1 MITENEYR
9 HENKFRTGCTV
20 PGRLLNRAGEPDKR
34 DAHFKS
40 LPMKQLYLLFLLHI
54 LPFVLI
60 GPFPSYAGQPA
71 IPEKADRI
79 PAIRAR
85 LDTLTVRDPAYLGEV
100 DLSVG
105 QAPLPELLRSVA
117 QAGGVNLSV
126 RDASSLTVSCNFS
139 RARIDELLLFLCE
152 QYGLD
157 IRVIGNIVSV
167 FPFQAPVAAPPT
179 PSVRYNRSD
188 STLSYDLIAVPL
200 REVARR
206 ITDSTG
212 VNLIV
217 PQALYDRPI
226 SGYIAAM
233 PFAEAL
239 GSLAEIN
246 KLEITPV
253 KGSGA
258 WMFAE
263 AVPMS
268 GGAQAPAPNYIRR
281 RQFAP
286 AQLAVDSTGRITAMI
301 DRGNVYD
308 IILDVCEQ
316 LKLDYFFITP
326 VNAQTSIYL
335 KNTEVKTLFD
345 LLLTGT
351 PYTYYEEGGVYMF
364 GEAKSEGLFST
375 RIVPMR
381 YRTVDKLPDVIPENL
396 KKGVQIAAFGDL
408 NSVIASGDQRQVAR
422 VEQFLH
428 SIDKTVPLITIEV
441 MIVDASKDV
450 LLEAGLGLG
459 VGTKPTQTSGTLS
472 PGLDMTLGAGS
483 VNNLIGKINGWGLVQ
498 LGKVTPNFYAN
509 LKAMEQSGTIE
520 LRSTPKLSTLNGHE
534 AVLTSGQ
541 MQYYKETNNT
551 YMGTQNPVQSTS
563 YVWKSVE
570 ANMTLTITPY
580 VSEDGHITMTIDL
593 SQSEF
598 TERTEKEAPPG
609 TTTRSFK
616 SMVRVRNEE
625 MVLLGGIDRQS
636 HEKSSQG
643 LPFIAR
649 IPVLKW
655 IFGTHK
661 NNRQERRLNV
671 FIKPTVIE

>member
-1 MITENEYR
+1 
-9 HENKFRTGCTV
+9 
-20 PGRLLNRAGEPDKR
+20 
-34 DAHFKS
+34 
-40 LPMKQLYLLFLLHI
+40 MKKIYLLICVGLLCCICGDLHAQ
-54 LPFVLI
+54 
-60 GPFPSYAGQPA
+60 SS
-71 IPEKADRI
+71 ETERI
-79 PAIRAR
+79 AQVRAR
-85 LDTLTVRDPAYLGEV
+85 LDTLILRDTTYLSEM

-105 QAPLPELLRSVA
+105 QVSLSELLRSVA
-117 QAGGVNLSV
+117 QVGGVNLSV
-126 RDASSLTVSCNFS
+126 QDGANLLVSCNFS
-139 RARIDELLLFLCE
+139 RARIADLILFLCE

-157 IRVIGNIVSV
+157 IRVVGNIVSI
-167 FPFQAPVAAPPT
+167 FPYQAPIAPPPV
-179 PSVRYNRSD
+179 PSIVYNRAD

-206 ITDSTG
+206 LTDSSG

-217 PQALYDRPI
+217 PQTLYDRPI
-226 SGYIAAM
+226 SGYVSSM
-233 PFAEAL
+233 PFSEAL
-239 GSLAEIN
+239 SVLAEIN
-246 KLEITPV
+246 KLEVAPV
-253 KGSGA
+253 KGNGA

-263 AVPMS
+263 PIPV
-268 GGAQAPAPNYIRR
+268 GGGQPSTVQNYVRR

-286 AQLAVDSTGRITAMI
+286 AQLAIDSMGRITAMI
-301 DRGNVYD
+301 DRGNIYD

-326 VNAQTSIYL
+326 VNAQTCIYL
-335 KNTEVKTLFD
+335 KNTDVKTLFD

-351 PYTYYEEGGVYMF
+351 AYTYYEEGGVYMF
-364 GEAKSEGLFST
+364 GEAKREGLFST
-375 RIVPMR
+375 RIIPMR
-381 YRTVDKLPDVIPENL
+381 YRTVDKLIDVIPENL

-408 NSVIASGDQRQVAR
+408 NSMIASGDQRHVAR

-428 SIDKTVPLITIEV
+428 EIDKTVPLITIEV

-450 LLEAGLGLG
+450 ILEAGLGLG
-459 VGTKPTQTSGTLS
+459 VGTSPTQTSGTLS
-472 PGLDMTLGAGS
+472 PGIDMTLGSGA
-483 VNNLIGKINGWGLVQ
+483 VNGLGIIR
-498 LGKVTPNFYAN
+498 LGKVTPNFYAS
-509 LKAMEQSGTIE
+509 LKAMEENGTIE

-534 AVLTSGQ
+534 AVLSSGE

-570 ANMTLTITPY
+570 ANMTLSITPY

-598 TERTEKEAPPG
+598 TDRTEKEAPPG
-609 TTTRSFK
+609 TTTRSFR

-655 IFGTHK
+655 IFGMHK
-661 NNRQERRLNV
+661 NNKQERRLNV

>member
-1 MITENEYR
+1 M
-9 HENKFRTGCTV
+9 
-20 PGRLLNRAGEPDKR
+20 LL
-34 DAHFKS
+34 
-40 LPMKQLYLLFLLHI
+40 MKKIYLLICVGLLCCICGDLHAQ
-54 LPFVLI
+54 
-60 GPFPSYAGQPA
+60 SS
-71 IPEKADRI
+71 ETERI
-79 PAIRAR
+79 AQVRAR
-85 LDTLTVRDPAYLGEV
+85 LDTLILRDTTYLSEV

-105 QAPLPELLRSVA
+105 QVSLSELLRSVA
-117 QAGGVNLSV
+117 QVGGVNLSV
-126 RDASSLTVSCNFS
+126 QDGANLLVSCNFS
-139 RARIDELLLFLCE
+139 RARIADLILFLCE

-157 IRVIGNIVSV
+157 IRVVGNIVSI
-167 FPFQAPVAAPPT
+167 FPYQAPIAPPPV
-179 PSVRYNRSD
+179 PSIVYNRAD

-206 ITDSTG
+206 LTDSSG

-217 PQALYDRPI
+217 PQTLYDRPI
-226 SGYIAAM
+226 SGYVSSM
-233 PFAEAL
+233 PFSE
-239 GSLAEIN
+239 LAEIN
-246 KLEITPV
+246 KLEVAPV
-253 KGSGA
+253 KGNGA

-263 AVPMS
+263 PIPV
-268 GGAQAPAPNYIRR
+268 GGGQPSTVQNYVRR

-286 AQLAVDSTGRITAMI
+286 AQLAIDSMGRITAMI
-301 DRGNVYD
+301 DRGNIYD

-326 VNAQTSIYL
+326 VNAQTCIYL
-335 KNTEVKTLFD
+335 KNTDVKTLFD

-351 PYTYYEEGGVYMF
+351 AYTYYEEGGVYMF
-364 GEAKSEGLFST
+364 GEAKREGLFST
-375 RIVPMR
+375 RIIPMR
-381 YRTVDKLPDVIPENL
+381 YRTVDKLIDVIPENL

-408 NSVIASGDQRQVAR
+408 NSMIASGDQRHVAR

-428 SIDKTVPLITIEV
+428 EIDKTVPLITIEV

-450 LLEAGLGLG
+450 ILEAGLGLG
-459 VGTKPTQTSGTLS
+459 VGTSPTQTSGTLS
-472 PGLDMTLGAGS
+472 PGIDMTLGSGA
-483 VNNLIGKINGWGLVQ
+483 VNNLVDKVNGLGIIR
-498 LGKVTPNFYAN
+498 LGKVTPNFYAS
-509 LKAMEQSGTIE
+509 LKAMEENGTIE

-534 AVLTSGQ
+534 AVLSSGE

-570 ANMTLTITPY
+570 ANMTLSITPY

-598 TERTEKEAPPG
+598 TDRTEKEAPPG
-609 TTTRSFK
+609 TTTRSFR

-655 IFGTHK
+655 IFGMHK
-661 NNRQERRLNV
+661 NNKQERRLNV

>member
-1 MITENEYR
+1 M
-9 HENKFRTGCTV
+9 
-20 PGRLLNRAGEPDKR
+20 LL
-34 DAHFKS
+34 
-40 LPMKQLYLLFLLHI
+40 MKKIYLLICVGLLCCICGDLHAQ
-54 LPFVLI
+54 
-60 GPFPSYAGQPA
+60 SS
-71 IPEKADRI
+71 ETERI
-79 PAIRAR
+79 TQVRAR
-85 LDTLTVRDPAYLGEV
+85 LDTLILRDTTYLSEV

-105 QAPLPELLRSVA
+105 QVSLAELLRSVA
-117 QAGGVNLSV
+117 QVGGVNLSV
-126 RDASSLTVSCNFS
+126 QDGANLLVSCNFS
-139 RARIDELLLFLCE
+139 RARIADLILFLCE

-157 IRVIGNIVSV
+157 IRVVGNIVSI
-167 FPFQAPVAAPPT
+167 FPYQAPIAPPPV
-179 PSVRYNRSD
+179 PSIVYNRAD

-200 REVARR
+200 RDVARR
-206 ITDSTG
+206 LTDSSG

-217 PQALYDRPI
+217 PQTLYDRPI
-226 SGYIAAM
+226 SGYVSSM
-233 PFAEAL
+233 PFSEAL
-239 GSLAEIN
+239 SVLAEIN
-246 KLEITPV
+246 KLEVAPV

-263 AVPMS
+263 PIPV
-268 GGAQAPAPNYIRR
+268 GGGQPSTVQNYVRR

-286 AQLAVDSTGRITAMI
+286 AQLAIDSMGRITAMI
-301 DRGNVYD
+301 DRGNIYD

-326 VNAQTSIYL
+326 VNAQTCIYL
-335 KNTEVKTLFD
+335 KNTDVKTLFD

-351 PYTYYEEGGVYMF
+351 AYTYYEEGGVYMF
-364 GEAKSEGLFST
+364 GEAKREGLFST
-375 RIVPMR
+375 RIIPMR
-381 YRTVDKLPDVIPENL
+381 YRTVDKLIDVIPENL

-408 NSVIASGDQRQVAR
+408 NSMIASGDQRHVAR

-428 SIDKTVPLITIEV
+428 EIDKTVPLITIEV

-450 LLEAGLGLG
+450 ILEAGLGLG
-459 VGTKPTQTSGTLS
+459 VGTSPTQTSGTLS
-472 PGLDMTLGAGS
+472 PGIDMTLGSGA
-483 VNNLIGKINGWGLVQ
+483 VNNLVDKVNGLGIIR
-498 LGKVTPNFYAN
+498 LGKVTPNFYAS
-509 LKAMEQSGTIE
+509 LKAMEENGTIE

-534 AVLTSGQ
+534 AVLSSGE

-570 ANMTLTITPY
+570 ANMTLSITPY

-598 TERTEKEAPPG
+598 TDRTEKEAPPG
-609 TTTRSFK
+609 TTTRSFR

-655 IFGTHK
+655 IFGMHK
-661 NNRQERRLNV
+661 NNKQERRLNV

>member
-1 MITENEYR
+1 
-9 HENKFRTGCTV
+9 
-20 PGRLLNRAGEPDKR
+20 
-34 DAHFKS
+34 
-40 LPMKQLYLLFLLHI
+40 MKKIYLLICVGLLCCICGDLHAQ
-54 LPFVLI
+54 
-60 GPFPSYAGQPA
+60 SS
-71 IPEKADRI
+71 ETERI
-79 PAIRAR
+79 AQVRAR
-85 LDTLTVRDPAYLGEV
+85 LDTLILRDTTYLSEV

-105 QAPLPELLRSVA
+105 QVSLSELLRSVA
-117 QAGGVNLSV
+117 QVGGVNLSV
-126 RDASSLTVSCNFS
+126 QDGANLLVSCNFS
-139 RARIDELLLFLCE
+139 RARIADLILFLCE

-157 IRVIGNIVSV
+157 IRVVGNIVSI
-167 FPFQAPVAAPPT
+167 FPYQAPIAPPPV
-179 PSVRYNRSD
+179 PSIVYNRAD

-206 ITDSTG
+206 LTDSSG

-217 PQALYDRPI
+217 PQTLYDRPI
-226 SGYIAAM
+226 SGYVSSM
-233 PFAEAL
+233 PFSEAL
-239 GSLAEIN
+239 SVLAEIN
-246 KLEITPV
+246 KLEVAPV

-263 AVPMS
+263 PIPV
-268 GGAQAPAPNYIRR
+268 GGGQPSTVQNYVRR

-286 AQLAVDSTGRITAMI
+286 AQLATDSMGRITAMI
-301 DRGNVYD
+301 DRGNIYD

-326 VNAQTSIYL
+326 VNAQTCIYL
-335 KNTEVKTLFD
+335 KNTDVKTLFD

-351 PYTYYEEGGVYMF
+351 AYTYYEEGGVYMF
-364 GEAKSEGLFST
+364 GEAKREGLFST
-375 RIVPMR
+375 RIIPMR
-381 YRTVDKLPDVIPENL
+381 YRTVDKLIDVIPENL

-408 NSVIASGDQRQVAR
+408 NSMIASGDQRHVAR

-428 SIDKTVPLITIEV
+428 EIDKTVPLITIEV

-450 LLEAGLGLG
+450 ILEAGLGLG
-459 VGTKPTQTSGTLS
+459 VGTSPTQTSGTLS
-472 PGLDMTLGAGS
+472 PGIDMTLGSGA
-483 VNNLIGKINGWGLVQ
+483 VNNLVDKVNGLGIIR
-498 LGKVTPNFYAN
+498 LGKVTPNFYAS
-509 LKAMEQSGTIE
+509 LKAMEENGTIE

-534 AVLTSGQ
+534 AVLSSGE

-570 ANMTLTITPY
+570 ANMTLSITPY

-598 TERTEKEAPPG
+598 TDRTEKEAPPG
-609 TTTRSFK
+609 TTTRSFR

-655 IFGTHK
+655 IFGMHK
-661 NNRQERRLNV
+661 NNKQERRLNV

>member
-1 MITENEYR
+1 M
-9 HENKFRTGCTV
+9 
-20 PGRLLNRAGEPDKR
+20 LL
-34 DAHFKS
+34 
-40 LPMKQLYLLFLLHI
+40 MKKIYLLICVGLLCCICGDLHAQ
-54 LPFVLI
+54 
-60 GPFPSYAGQPA
+60 SS
-71 IPEKADRI
+71 ETERI
-79 PAIRAR
+79 AQVRAR
-85 LDTLTVRDPAYLGEV
+85 LDTLILRDTTYLSEV

-105 QAPLPELLRSVA
+105 QVSLSELLRSVA
-117 QAGGVNLSV
+117 QVGGVNLSV
-126 RDASSLTVSCNFS
+126 QDSANLLVSCNFS
-139 RARIDELLLFLCE
+139 RARIADLILFLCE

-157 IRVIGNIVSV
+157 IRVVGNIVSI
-167 FPFQAPVAAPPT
+167 FPYQAPIAPPPV
-179 PSVRYNRSD
+179 PSIVYNRAD

-206 ITDSTG
+206 LTDSSG

-217 PQALYDRPI
+217 PQTLYDRPI
-226 SGYIAAM
+226 SGYVSSM
-233 PFAEAL
+233 PFSEAL
-239 GSLAEIN
+239 SVLAEIN
-246 KLEITPV
+246 KLEVAPV
-253 KGSGA
+253 KGNGA

-263 AVPMS
+263 PIPV
-268 GGAQAPAPNYIRR
+268 GGGQPSTVQNYVRR

-286 AQLAVDSTGRITAMI
+286 AQLAIDSMGRITAMI
-301 DRGNVYD
+301 DRGNIYD

-326 VNAQTSIYL
+326 VNAQTCIYL
-335 KNTEVKTLFD
+335 KNTDVKTLFD

-351 PYTYYEEGGVYMF
+351 AYTYYEEGGVYMF
-364 GEAKSEGLFST
+364 GEAKREGLFST
-375 RIVPMR
+375 RIIPMR
-381 YRTVDKLPDVIPENL
+381 YRTVDKLIDVIPENL

-408 NSVIASGDQRQVAR
+408 NSMIASGDQRHVAR

-428 SIDKTVPLITIEV
+428 EIDKTVPLITIEV

-450 LLEAGLGLG
+450 ILEAGLGLG
-459 VGTKPTQTSGTLS
+459 VGTSPTQTSGTLS
-472 PGLDMTLGAGS
+472 PGIDMTLGSGA
-483 VNNLIGKINGWGLVQ
+483 VNNLVDKVNGLGIIR
-498 LGKVTPNFYAN
+498 LGKVTPNFYAS
-509 LKAMEQSGTIE
+509 LKAMEENGTIE

-534 AVLTSGQ
+534 AVLSSGE

-570 ANMTLTITPY
+570 ANMTLSITPY

-598 TERTEKEAPPG
+598 TDRTEKEAPPG
-609 TTTRSFK
+609 TTTRSFR

-655 IFGTHK
+655 IFGMHK
-661 NNRQERRLNV
+661 NNKQERRLNV

>member
-1 MITENEYR
+1 M
-9 HENKFRTGCTV
+9 
-20 PGRLLNRAGEPDKR
+20 LL
-34 DAHFKS
+34 
-40 LPMKQLYLLFLLHI
+40 MKKIYLLICVGLLCCICGDLHAQ
-54 LPFVLI
+54 
-60 GPFPSYAGQPA
+60 SS
-71 IPEKADRI
+71 ETERI
-79 PAIRAR
+79 AQVRAR
-85 LDTLTVRDPAYLGEV
+85 LDTLILRDTTYLSEV

-105 QAPLPELLRSVA
+105 QVSLSELLRSVA
-117 QAGGVNLSV
+117 QVGGVNLSV
-126 RDASSLTVSCNFS
+126 QDGANLLVSCNFS
-139 RARIDELLLFLCE
+139 RARIADLILFLCE

-157 IRVIGNIVSV
+157 IRVVGNIVSI
-167 FPFQAPVAAPPT
+167 FPYQAPIAPPPV
-179 PSVRYNRSD
+179 PSIVYNRAD

-200 REVARR
+200 RDVARR
-206 ITDSTG
+206 LTDSSG

-217 PQALYDRPI
+217 PQTLYDRPI
-226 SGYIAAM
+226 SGYVSSM
-233 PFAEAL
+233 PFSEAL
-239 GSLAEIN
+239 SVLAEIN
-246 KLEITPV
+246 KLEVAPV
-253 KGSGA
+253 KGNGA

-263 AVPMS
+263 PIPV
-268 GGAQAPAPNYIRR
+268 GGGQPSTVQNYVRR

-286 AQLAVDSTGRITAMI
+286 AQLATDSMGRITAMI
-301 DRGNVYD
+301 DRGNIYD

-326 VNAQTSIYL
+326 VNAQTCIYL
-335 KNTEVKTLFD
+335 KNTDVKTLFD

-351 PYTYYEEGGVYMF
+351 AYTYYEEGGVYMF
-364 GEAKSEGLFST
+364 GEAKREGLFST
-375 RIVPMR
+375 RIIPMR
-381 YRTVDKLPDVIPENL
+381 YRTVDKLIDVIPENL

-408 NSVIASGDQRQVAR
+408 NSMIASGDQRHVAR

-428 SIDKTVPLITIEV
+428 EIDKTVPLITIEV

-450 LLEAGLGLG
+450 ILEAGLGLG
-459 VGTKPTQTSGTLS
+459 VGTSPTQTSGTLS
-472 PGLDMTLGAGS
+472 PGIDMTLGSGA
-483 VNNLIGKINGWGLVQ
+483 VNNLVDKVNGLGIIR
-498 LGKVTPNFYAN
+498 LGKVTPNFYAS
-509 LKAMEQSGTIE
+509 LKAMEENGTIE

-534 AVLTSGQ
+534 AVLSSGE

-570 ANMTLTITPY
+570 ANMTLSITPY

-598 TERTEKEAPPG
+598 TDRTEKEAPPG
-609 TTTRSFK
+609 TTTRSFR

-625 MVLLGGIDRQS
+625 MILLGGIDRQS

-655 IFGTHK
+655 IFGMHK
-661 NNRQERRLNV
+661 NNKQERRLNV

>member
-1 MITENEYR
+1 
-9 HENKFRTGCTV
+9 
-20 PGRLLNRAGEPDKR
+20 
-34 DAHFKS
+34 
-40 LPMKQLYLLFLLHI
+40 MKKIYLLICVGLLCCICGDLHAQ
-54 LPFVLI
+54 
-60 GPFPSYAGQPA
+60 SS
-71 IPEKADRI
+71 ETERI
-79 PAIRAR
+79 AQVRAR
-85 LDTLTVRDPAYLGEV
+85 LDTLILRDTTYLSEV

-105 QAPLPELLRSVA
+105 QVSLSELLRSVA
-117 QAGGVNLSV
+117 QVGGVNLSV
-126 RDASSLTVSCNFS
+126 QDGANLLVSCNFS
-139 RARIDELLLFLCE
+139 RARIADLILFLCE

-157 IRVIGNIVSV
+157 IRVVGNIVSI
-167 FPFQAPVAAPPT
+167 FPYQAPIAPP
-179 PSVRYNRSD
+179 PVPLIVYNRAD

-206 ITDSTG
+206 LTDSSG

-217 PQALYDRPI
+217 PQTLYDRPI
-226 SGYIAAM
+226 SGYVSSM
-233 PFAEAL
+233 PFSEAL
-239 GSLAEIN
+239 SVLAEIN
-246 KLEITPV
+246 KLEVAPV

-263 AVPMS
+263 PIPV
-268 GGAQAPAPNYIRR
+268 GGGQPSTVQNYVRR

-286 AQLAVDSTGRITAMI
+286 AQLAIDSVGRITAMI
-301 DRGNVYD
+301 DRGNIYD

-326 VNAQTSIYL
+326 VNAQTCIYL
-335 KNTEVKTLFD
+335 KNTDVKTLFD

-351 PYTYYEEGGVYMF
+351 AYTYYEEGGVYMF
-364 GEAKSEGLFST
+364 GEAKREGLFST
-375 RIVPMR
+375 RIIPMR
-381 YRTVDKLPDVIPENL
+381 YRTVDKLIDVIPENL

-408 NSVIASGDQRQVAR
+408 NSMIASGDQRHVAR

-428 SIDKTVPLITIEV
+428 EIDKTVPLITIEV

-450 LLEAGLGLG
+450 ILEAGLGLG
-459 VGTKPTQTSGTLS
+459 VGTSPTQTSGTLS
-472 PGLDMTLGAGS
+472 PGIDMTLGSGA
-483 VNNLIGKINGWGLVQ
+483 VNNLVDKVNGLGIIR
-498 LGKVTPNFYAN
+498 LGKVTPNFYAS
-509 LKAMEQSGTIE
+509 LKAMEENGTIE

-534 AVLTSGQ
+534 AVLSSGE

-570 ANMTLTITPY
+570 ANMTLSITPY

-598 TERTEKEAPPG
+598 TDRTEKEAPPG
-609 TTTRSFK
+609 TTTRSFR

-655 IFGTHK
+655 IFGMHK
-661 NNRQERRLNV
+661 NNKQERRLNV

>member
-1 MITENEYR
+1 
-9 HENKFRTGCTV
+9 
-20 PGRLLNRAGEPDKR
+20 
-34 DAHFKS
+34 
-40 LPMKQLYLLFLLHI
+40 MKKIYLLICVGLLCCICGDLHAQ
-54 LPFVLI
+54 
-60 GPFPSYAGQPA
+60 SS
-71 IPEKADRI
+71 ETERI
-79 PAIRAR
+79 AQVRAR
-85 LDTLTVRDPAYLGEV
+85 LDTLILRDTTYLSEV

-105 QAPLPELLRSVA
+105 QVSLSELLRSVA
-117 QAGGVNLSV
+117 QVGGVNLSV
-126 RDASSLTVSCNFS
+126 QDGANLLVSCNFS
-139 RARIDELLLFLCE
+139 RARIADLILFLCE

-157 IRVIGNIVSV
+157 IRVVGNIVSI
-167 FPFQAPVAAPPT
+167 FPYQAPIAPPPV
-179 PSVRYNRSD
+179 PSIVYNRAD

-206 ITDSTG
+206 LTDSSG

-217 PQALYDRPI
+217 PQTLYDRPI
-226 SGYIAAM
+226 SGYVSSM
-233 PFAEAL
+233 PFSEAL
-239 GSLAEIN
+239 SVLAEIN
-246 KLEITPV
+246 KLEVAPV
-253 KGSGA
+253 KGNGA

-263 AVPMS
+263 PIPV
-268 GGAQAPAPNYIRR
+268 GGGQPSTVQNYVRR

-286 AQLAVDSTGRITAMI
+286 AQLATDSMGRITAMI
-301 DRGNVYD
+301 DRGNIYD

-326 VNAQTSIYL
+326 VNAQTCIYL
-335 KNTEVKTLFD
+335 KNTDVKTLFD

-351 PYTYYEEGGVYMF
+351 AYTYYEEGGVYMF
-364 GEAKSEGLFST
+364 GEAKREGLFST
-375 RIVPMR
+375 RIIPMR
-381 YRTVDKLPDVIPENL
+381 YRTVDKLIDVIPENL

-408 NSVIASGDQRQVAR
+408 NSMIASGDQRHVAR

-428 SIDKTVPLITIEV
+428 EIDKTVPLITIEV

-450 LLEAGLGLG
+450 ILEAGLGLG
-459 VGTKPTQTSGTLS
+459 VGTSPTQTSGTLS
-472 PGLDMTLGAGS
+472 PGIDMTLGSGA
-483 VNNLIGKINGWGLVQ
+483 VNNLVDKVNGLGIIR
-498 LGKVTPNFYAN
+498 LGKVTPNFYAS
-509 LKAMEQSGTIE
+509 LKAMEENGTIE

-534 AVLTSGQ
+534 AVLSSGE

-570 ANMTLTITPY
+570 ANMTLSITPY

-598 TERTEKEAPPG
+598 TDRTEKEAPPG
-609 TTTRSFK
+609 TTTRSFR

-655 IFGTHK
+655 IFGMHK
-661 NNRQERRLNV
+661 NNKQERRLNV

>member
-1 MITENEYR
+1 M
-9 HENKFRTGCTV
+9 
-20 PGRLLNRAGEPDKR
+20 LL
-34 DAHFKS
+34 
-40 LPMKQLYLLFLLHI
+40 MKKIYLLICVGLLCCICGDLHAQ
-54 LPFVLI
+54 
-60 GPFPSYAGQPA
+60 SS
-71 IPEKADRI
+71 ETERI
-79 PAIRAR
+79 TQVRAR
-85 LDTLTVRDPAYLGEV
+85 LDTLILRDTTYLSEV

-105 QAPLPELLRSVA
+105 QVSLSELLRSVA
-117 QAGGVNLSV
+117 QVGGVNLSV
-126 RDASSLTVSCNFS
+126 QDGANLLVSCNFS
-139 RARIDELLLFLCE
+139 RARIADLILFLCE

-157 IRVIGNIVSV
+157 IRVVGNIVSI
-167 FPFQAPVAAPPT
+167 FPYQAPIAPP
-179 PSVRYNRSD
+179 PVPLIVYNRAD

-206 ITDSTG
+206 LTDSSG

-217 PQALYDRPI
+217 PQTLYDRPI
-226 SGYIAAM
+226 SGYVSSM
-233 PFAEAL
+233 PFSEAL
-239 GSLAEIN
+239 SVLAEIN
-246 KLEITPV
+246 KLEVAPV

-263 AVPMS
+263 PIPV
-268 GGAQAPAPNYIRR
+268 GGGQPSTVQNYVRR

-286 AQLAVDSTGRITAMI
+286 AQLAIDSVGRITAMI
-301 DRGNVYD
+301 DRGNIYD

-326 VNAQTSIYL
+326 VNAQTCIYM
-335 KNTEVKTLFD
+335 KNTDVKTLFD

-351 PYTYYEEGGVYMF
+351 AYTYYEEGGVYMF
-364 GEAKSEGLFST
+364 GEAKREGLFST
-375 RIVPMR
+375 RIIPMR
-381 YRTVDKLPDVIPENL
+381 YRTVDKLIDVIPENL
-396 KKGVQIAAFGDL
+396 KKGIQIAAFGDL
-408 NSVIASGDQRQVAR
+408 NSMIASGDQRHVAR

-428 SIDKTVPLITIEV
+428 EIDKTVPLITIEV

-450 LLEAGLGLG
+450 ILEAGLGLG
-459 VGTKPTQTSGTLS
+459 VGTSPTQTSGTLS
-472 PGLDMTLGAGS
+472 PGIDMTLGSGA
-483 VNNLIGKINGWGLVQ
+483 VNNLVDKVNGLGIIR
-498 LGKVTPNFYAN
+498 LGKVTPNFYAS
-509 LKAMEQSGTIE
+509 LKAMEENGTIE

-534 AVLTSGQ
+534 AVLSSGE

-570 ANMTLTITPY
+570 ANMTLSITPY

-598 TERTEKEAPPG
+598 TDRTEKEAPPG
-609 TTTRSFK
+609 TTTRSFR

-655 IFGTHK
+655 IFGMHK
-661 NNRQERRLNV
+661 NNKQERRLNV

>member
-1 MITENEYR
+1 
-9 HENKFRTGCTV
+9 
-20 PGRLLNRAGEPDKR
+20 
-34 DAHFKS
+34 
-40 LPMKQLYLLFLLHI
+40 MKKIYLLICVGLLCCICGDLHAQ
-54 LPFVLI
+54 
-60 GPFPSYAGQPA
+60 SS
-71 IPEKADRI
+71 ETERI
-79 PAIRAR
+79 AQVRAR
-85 LDTLTVRDPAYLGEV
+85 LDTLILRDTTYLSEV

-105 QAPLPELLRSVA
+105 QVSLSELLRSVA
-117 QAGGVNLSV
+117 QVGGVNLSV
-126 RDASSLTVSCNFS
+126 QDGANLLVSCNFS
-139 RARIDELLLFLCE
+139 RARIADLILFLCE

-157 IRVIGNIVSV
+157 IRVVGNIVSI
-167 FPFQAPVAAPPT
+167 FPYQAPIAPPPV
-179 PSVRYNRSD
+179 PSIVYNRAD

-200 REVARR
+200 RDVARR
-206 ITDSTG
+206 LTDSSG

-217 PQALYDRPI
+217 PQTLYDRPI
-226 SGYIAAM
+226 SGYVSSM
-233 PFAEAL
+233 PFSEAL
-239 GSLAEIN
+239 SVLAEIN
-246 KLEITPV
+246 KLEVAPV

-263 AVPMS
+263 PIPV
-268 GGAQAPAPNYIRR
+268 GGGQPSTVQNYVRR

-286 AQLAVDSTGRITAMI
+286 AQLAIDSMGRITAMI
-301 DRGNVYD
+301 DRGNIYD

-326 VNAQTSIYL
+326 VNAQTCIYL
-335 KNTEVKTLFD
+335 KNTDVKTLFD

-351 PYTYYEEGGVYMF
+351 AYTYYEEGGVYMF
-364 GEAKSEGLFST
+364 GEAKREGIFST
-375 RIVPMR
+375 RIIPMR
-381 YRTVDKLPDVIPENL
+381 YRTVDKLIDVIPENL

-408 NSVIASGDQRQVAR
+408 NSMIASGDQRHVAR

-428 SIDKTVPLITIEV
+428 EIDKTVPLITIEV

-450 LLEAGLGLG
+450 ILEAGLGLG
-459 VGTKPTQTSGTLS
+459 VGTSSTQTSGTLS
-472 PGLDMTLGAGS
+472 PGIDMTLGSGA
-483 VNNLIGKINGWGLVQ
+483 VNNLVDKVNGLGIIR
-498 LGKVTPNFYAN
+498 LGKVTPNFYAS
-509 LKAMEQSGTIE
+509 LKAMEENGTIE

-534 AVLTSGQ
+534 AVLSSGE

-570 ANMTLTITPY
+570 ANITLSITPY

-598 TERTEKEAPPG
+598 TDRTEKEAPPG
-609 TTTRSFK
+609 TTTRSFR

-655 IFGTHK
+655 IFGMHK
-661 NNRQERRLNV
+661 NNKQERRLNV

>member
-1 MITENEYR
+1 M
-9 HENKFRTGCTV
+9 
-20 PGRLLNRAGEPDKR
+20 LL
-34 DAHFKS
+34 
-40 LPMKQLYLLFLLHI
+40 MKKIYLLICVGLLCCICGDLHAQ
-54 LPFVLI
+54 
-60 GPFPSYAGQPA
+60 SS
-71 IPEKADRI
+71 ETERI
-79 PAIRAR
+79 AQVRAR
-85 LDTLTVRDPAYLGEV
+85 LDTLILRDTTYLSEV

-105 QAPLPELLRSVA
+105 QVSLSELLRSVA
-117 QAGGVNLSV
+117 QVGGVNLSV
-126 RDASSLTVSCNFS
+126 QDGANLLVSCNFS
-139 RARIDELLLFLCE
+139 RARIADLILFLCE

-157 IRVIGNIVSV
+157 IRVVGNIVSI
-167 FPFQAPVAAPPT
+167 FPYQAPIAPPPV
-179 PSVRYNRSD
+179 PSIVYNRAD

-206 ITDSTG
+206 LTDSSG

-217 PQALYDRPI
+217 PQTLYDRPI
-226 SGYIAAM
+226 SGYVSSM
-233 PFAEAL
+233 PFSEAL
-239 GSLAEIN
+239 SVLAEIN
-246 KLEITPV
+246 KLEVAPV
-253 KGSGA
+253 KGNGA

-263 AVPMS
+263 PIPV
-268 GGAQAPAPNYIRR
+268 GGGQPSTVQNYVRR

-286 AQLAVDSTGRITAMI
+286 AQLAIDSMGRITAMI
-301 DRGNVYD
+301 DRGNIYD

-326 VNAQTSIYL
+326 VNAQTCIYL
-335 KNTEVKTLFD
+335 KNTDVKTLFD

-351 PYTYYEEGGVYMF
+351 AYTYYEEGGVYMF
-364 GEAKSEGLFST
+364 GEAKREGLFST
-375 RIVPMR
+375 RIIPMR
-381 YRTVDKLPDVIPENL
+381 YRTVDKLIDVIPENL

-408 NSVIASGDQRQVAR
+408 NSMIASGDQRHVAR

-428 SIDKTVPLITIEV
+428 EIDKTVPLITIEV

-450 LLEAGLGLG
+450 ILEAGLGLG
-459 VGTKPTQTSGTLS
+459 VGTSPTQTSGTLS
-472 PGLDMTLGAGS
+472 PGIDMTLGSGA
-483 VNNLIGKINGWGLVQ
+483 VNNLVDKVNGLGIIR
-498 LGKVTPNFYAN
+498 LGKVTPNFYAS
-509 LKAMEQSGTIE
+509 LKAMEENGTIE

-534 AVLTSGQ
+534 AVLSSGE

-570 ANMTLTITPY
+570 ANMTLSITPY
-580 VSEDGHITMTIDL
+580 VSEDGHITMAIDL

-598 TERTEKEAPPG
+598 TDRTEKEAPPG
-609 TTTRSFK
+609 TTTRSFR

-655 IFGTHK
+655 IFGMHK
-661 NNRQERRLNV
+661 NNKQERRLNV

>member
-1 MITENEYR
+1 
-9 HENKFRTGCTV
+9 
-20 PGRLLNRAGEPDKR
+20 
-34 DAHFKS
+34 
-40 LPMKQLYLLFLLHI
+40 MKKIYLLICVGLLCCICGDLHAQ
-54 LPFVLI
+54 
-60 GPFPSYAGQPA
+60 SS
-71 IPEKADRI
+71 ETERI
-79 PAIRAR
+79 TQVRAR
-85 LDTLTVRDPAYLGEV
+85 LDTLILRDTTYLSEV

-105 QAPLPELLRSVA
+105 QVSLSELLRSVA
-117 QAGGVNLSV
+117 QVGGVNLSV
-126 RDASSLTVSCNFS
+126 QDGANLLVSCNFS
-139 RARIDELLLFLCE
+139 RARIADLILFLCE

-157 IRVIGNIVSV
+157 IRVVGNIVSI
-167 FPFQAPVAAPPT
+167 FPYQAPIAPP
-179 PSVRYNRSD
+179 PVPLIVYNRAD

-206 ITDSTG
+206 LTDSSG

-217 PQALYDRPI
+217 PQTLYDRPI
-226 SGYIAAM
+226 SGYVSSM
-233 PFAEAL
+233 PFSEAL
-239 GSLAEIN
+239 SVLAEIN
-246 KLEITPV
+246 KLEVAPV

-263 AVPMS
+263 PIPV
-268 GGAQAPAPNYIRR
+268 GGGQPSTVQNYVRR

-286 AQLAVDSTGRITAMI
+286 AQLAIDSVGRITAMI
-301 DRGNVYD
+301 DRGNIYD

-326 VNAQTSIYL
+326 VNAQTCIYL
-335 KNTEVKTLFD
+335 KNTDVKTLFD

-351 PYTYYEEGGVYMF
+351 AHTYYEEGGVYMF
-364 GEAKSEGLFST
+364 GEAKREGLFST
-375 RIVPMR
+375 RIIPMR
-381 YRTVDKLPDVIPENL
+381 YRTVDKLIDVIPENL

-408 NSVIASGDQRQVAR
+408 NSMIASGDQRHVAR

-428 SIDKTVPLITIEV
+428 EIDKTVPLITIEV

-450 LLEAGLGLG
+450 ILEAGLGLG
-459 VGTKPTQTSGTLS
+459 VGTSPTQTSGTLS
-472 PGLDMTLGAGS
+472 PGIDMTLGSGA
-483 VNNLIGKINGWGLVQ
+483 VNNLVDKVNGLGIIR
-498 LGKVTPNFYAN
+498 LGKVTPNFYAS
-509 LKAMEQSGTIE
+509 LKAMEENGTIE

-534 AVLTSGQ
+534 AVLSSGE

-570 ANMTLTITPY
+570 ANMTLSITPY

-598 TERTEKEAPPG
+598 TDRTEKEAPPG
-609 TTTRSFK
+609 TTTRSFR

-655 IFGTHK
+655 IFGMHK
-661 NNRQERRLNV
+661 NNKQERRLNV

>member
-1 MITENEYR
+1 M
-9 HENKFRTGCTV
+9 
-20 PGRLLNRAGEPDKR
+20 LL
-34 DAHFKS
+34 
-40 LPMKQLYLLFLLHI
+40 MKKIYLLICVGLLCCICGDLHAQ
-54 LPFVLI
+54 
-60 GPFPSYAGQPA
+60 SS
-71 IPEKADRI
+71 ETERI
-79 PAIRAR
+79 TQVRAR
-85 LDTLTVRDPAYLGEV
+85 LDTLILRDTTYLSEV

-105 QAPLPELLRSVA
+105 QVSLSELLRSVA
-117 QAGGVNLSV
+117 QVGGVNLSV
-126 RDASSLTVSCNFS
+126 QDGANLLVSCNFS
-139 RARIDELLLFLCE
+139 RARIADLILFLCE

-157 IRVIGNIVSV
+157 IRVVGNIVSI
-167 FPFQAPVAAPPT
+167 FPYQAPIAPP
-179 PSVRYNRSD
+179 PVPLIVYNRAD

-206 ITDSTG
+206 LTDSSG

-217 PQALYDRPI
+217 PQTLYDRPI
-226 SGYIAAM
+226 SGYVSSM
-233 PFAEAL
+233 PFSEAL
-239 GSLAEIN
+239 SVLAEIN
-246 KLEITPV
+246 KLEVAPV

-263 AVPMS
+263 PIPV
-268 GGAQAPAPNYIRR
+268 GGGQPSTVQNYVRR

-286 AQLAVDSTGRITAMI
+286 AQLAIDSVGRITAMI
-301 DRGNVYD
+301 DRGNIYD

-326 VNAQTSIYL
+326 VNAQTCIYL
-335 KNTEVKTLFD
+335 KNTDVKTLFD

-351 PYTYYEEGGVYMF
+351 AYTYYEEGGVYMF
-364 GEAKSEGLFST
+364 GEAKREGLFST
-375 RIVPMR
+375 RIIPMR
-381 YRTVDKLPDVIPENL
+381 YRTVDKLIDVIPENL

-408 NSVIASGDQRQVAR
+408 NSMIASGDQRHVAR

-428 SIDKTVPLITIEV
+428 EIDKTVPLITIEV

-450 LLEAGLGLG
+450 ILEAGLGLG
-459 VGTKPTQTSGTLS
+459 VGTSPTQTSGTLS
-472 PGLDMTLGAGS
+472 PGIDMTLGSGA
-483 VNNLIGKINGWGLVQ
+483 VNNLVDKVNGLGIIR
-498 LGKVTPNFYAN
+498 LGKVTPNFYAS
-509 LKAMEQSGTIE
+509 LKAMEENGTIE

-534 AVLTSGQ
+534 AVLSSGE

-570 ANMTLTITPY
+570 ANMTLSITPY

-598 TERTEKEAPPG
+598 TDRTEKEAPPG
-609 TTTRSFK
+609 TTTRSFR

-655 IFGTHK
+655 IFGMHK
-661 NNRQERRLNV
+661 NNKQERRLNV

>member
-1 MITENEYR
+1 
-9 HENKFRTGCTV
+9 
-20 PGRLLNRAGEPDKR
+20 
-34 DAHFKS
+34 
-40 LPMKQLYLLFLLHI
+40 MKKIYLLICVGLLCCICGDLHAQ
-54 LPFVLI
+54 
-60 GPFPSYAGQPA
+60 SS
-71 IPEKADRI
+71 ETERI
-79 PAIRAR
+79 ALVRAR
-85 LDTLTVRDPAYLGEV
+85 LDTLILRDTTYLSEV

-105 QAPLPELLRSVA
+105 QVSLAELLRSVA
-117 QAGGVNLSV
+117 QVGGVNLSV
-126 RDASSLTVSCNFS
+126 QDGANLLVSCNFS
-139 RARIDELLLFLCE
+139 RARIADLILFLCE

-157 IRVIGNIVSV
+157 IRVVGNIVSI
-167 FPFQAPVAAPPT
+167 FPYQAPIAPPPV
-179 PSVRYNRSD
+179 PSIVYNRAD

-200 REVARR
+200 RDVARR
-206 ITDSTG
+206 LTDSSG

-217 PQALYDRPI
+217 PQTLYDRPI
-226 SGYIAAM
+226 SGYVSSM
-233 PFAEAL
+233 PFSEAL
-239 GSLAEIN
+239 RVLAEIN
-246 KLEITPV
+246 KLEVAPV

-263 AVPMS
+263 SIPV
-268 GGAQAPAPNYIRR
+268 GGGQTSTVQNYVRR

-286 AQLAVDSTGRITAMI
+286 AQLAIDSMGRITAMI
-301 DRGNVYD
+301 DRGNIYD

-326 VNAQTSIYL
+326 VNAQTCIYL
-335 KNTEVKTLFD
+335 KNTDVKTLID

-351 PYTYYEEGGVYMF
+351 AYTYYEEGGVYMF
-364 GEAKSEGLFST
+364 GEAKREGLFST
-375 RIVPMR
+375 RIIPMR
-381 YRTVDKLPDVIPENL
+381 YRTVDKLIDVIPENL

-408 NSVIASGDQRQVAR
+408 NSMIASGDQRHVAR

-428 SIDKTVPLITIEV
+428 EIDKTVPLITIEV

-450 LLEAGLGLG
+450 ILEAGLGLG
-459 VGTKPTQTSGTLS
+459 VGTSPTQTSGTLS
-472 PGLDMTLGAGS
+472 PGIDMTLGSGA
-483 VNNLIGKINGWGLVQ
+483 VNNLVDKVNGLGIIR
-498 LGKVTPNFYAN
+498 LGKVTPNFYAS
-509 LKAMEQSGTIE
+509 LKAMEENGTIE

-534 AVLTSGQ
+534 AVLSSGE

-570 ANMTLTITPY
+570 ANMTLSITPY

-598 TERTEKEAPPG
+598 TDRTEKEAPPG
-609 TTTRSFK
+609 TTTRSFR

-655 IFGTHK
+655 IFGMHK
-661 NNRQERRLNV
+661 NNKQERRLNV

>member
-1 MITENEYR
+1 M
-9 HENKFRTGCTV
+9 
-20 PGRLLNRAGEPDKR
+20 LL
-34 DAHFKS
+34 
-40 LPMKQLYLLFLLHI
+40 MKKIYLLICVGLLCCICGDLHAQ
-54 LPFVLI
+54 
-60 GPFPSYAGQPA
+60 SS
-71 IPEKADRI
+71 ETERI
-79 PAIRAR
+79 AQVRAR
-85 LDTLTVRDPAYLGEV
+85 LDTLILRDTTYLSEV

-105 QAPLPELLRSVA
+105 QVSLSELLRSVA
-117 QAGGVNLSV
+117 QVGGVNLSV
-126 RDASSLTVSCNFS
+126 QDGANLLVSCNFS
-139 RARIDELLLFLCE
+139 RARIADLILFLCE

-157 IRVIGNIVSV
+157 IRVVGNIVSI
-167 FPFQAPVAAPPT
+167 FPYQAPIAPPPV
-179 PSVRYNRSD
+179 PSIVYNRAD

-206 ITDSTG
+206 LTDSSG

-217 PQALYDRPI
+217 PQTLYDRPI
-226 SGYIAAM
+226 SGYVSSM
-233 PFAEAL
+233 PFSEAL
-239 GSLAEIN
+239 SVLAEIN
-246 KLEITPV
+246 KLEVAPV

-263 AVPMS
+263 PIPV
-268 GGAQAPAPNYIRR
+268 GGGQPSTVQNYVRR

-286 AQLAVDSTGRITAMI
+286 AQLATDSMGRITAMI
-301 DRGNVYD
+301 DRGNIYD

-326 VNAQTSIYL
+326 VNAQTCIYL
-335 KNTEVKTLFD
+335 KNTDVKTLFD

-351 PYTYYEEGGVYMF
+351 AYTYYEEGGVYMF
-364 GEAKSEGLFST
+364 GEAKREGLFST
-375 RIVPMR
+375 RIIPMR
-381 YRTVDKLPDVIPENL
+381 YRTVDKLIDVIPENL

-408 NSVIASGDQRQVAR
+408 NSMIASGDQRHVAR

-428 SIDKTVPLITIEV
+428 EIDKTVPLITIEV

-450 LLEAGLGLG
+450 ILEAGLGLG
-459 VGTKPTQTSGTLS
+459 VGTSPTQTSGTLS
-472 PGLDMTLGAGS
+472 PGIDMTLGSGA
-483 VNNLIGKINGWGLVQ
+483 VNNLVDKVNGLGIIR
-498 LGKVTPNFYAN
+498 LGKVTPNFYAS
-509 LKAMEQSGTIE
+509 LKAMEENGTIE

-534 AVLTSGQ
+534 AVLSSGE

-570 ANMTLTITPY
+570 ANMTLSITPY

-598 TERTEKEAPPG
+598 TDRTEKEAPPG
-609 TTTRSFK
+609 TTTRSFR

-655 IFGTHK
+655 IFGMHK
-661 NNRQERRLNV
+661 NNKQERRLNV

>member
-1 MITENEYR
+1 M
-9 HENKFRTGCTV
+9 
-20 PGRLLNRAGEPDKR
+20 LL
-34 DAHFKS
+34 
-40 LPMKQLYLLFLLHI
+40 MKKIYLLICVGLLCCICGDLHAQ
-54 LPFVLI
+54 
-60 GPFPSYAGQPA
+60 SS
-71 IPEKADRI
+71 ETERI
-79 PAIRAR
+79 AQVRAR
-85 LDTLTVRDPAYLGEV
+85 LDTLILRDTTYLSEV

-105 QAPLPELLRSVA
+105 QVSLSELLRSVA
-117 QAGGVNLSV
+117 QVGGVNLSV
-126 RDASSLTVSCNFS
+126 QDGANLLVSCNFS
-139 RARIDELLLFLCE
+139 RARIADLILFLCE

-157 IRVIGNIVSV
+157 IRVVGNIVSI
-167 FPFQAPVAAPPT
+167 FPYQAPIAPPPV
-179 PSVRYNRSD
+179 PSIVYNRAD

-200 REVARR
+200 RDVARR
-206 ITDSTG
+206 LTDSSG

-217 PQALYDRPI
+217 PQTLYDRPI
-226 SGYIAAM
+226 SGYVSSM
-233 PFAEAL
+233 PFSEAL
-239 GSLAEIN
+239 SVLAEIN
-246 KLEITPV
+246 KLEVAPV

-263 AVPMS
+263 PIPV
-268 GGAQAPAPNYIRR
+268 GGGQPSTVQNYVRR

-286 AQLAVDSTGRITAMI
+286 AQLAIDSMGRITAMI
-301 DRGNVYD
+301 DRGNIYD

-326 VNAQTSIYL
+326 VNAQTCIYL
-335 KNTEVKTLFD
+335 KNTDVKTLFD

-351 PYTYYEEGGVYMF
+351 AYTYYEEGGVYMF
-364 GEAKSEGLFST
+364 GEAKREGIFST
-375 RIVPMR
+375 RIIPMR
-381 YRTVDKLPDVIPENL
+381 YRTVDKLIDVIPENL

-408 NSVIASGDQRQVAR
+408 NSMIASGDQRHVAR

-428 SIDKTVPLITIEV
+428 EIDKTVPLITIEV

-450 LLEAGLGLG
+450 ILEAGLGLG
-459 VGTKPTQTSGTLS
+459 VGTSSTQTSGTLS
-472 PGLDMTLGAGS
+472 PGIDMTLGSGA
-483 VNNLIGKINGWGLVQ
+483 VNNLVDKVNGLGIIR
-498 LGKVTPNFYAN
+498 LGKVTPNFYAS
-509 LKAMEQSGTIE
+509 LKAMEENGTIE

-534 AVLTSGQ
+534 AVLSSGE

-570 ANMTLTITPY
+570 ANITLSITPY

-598 TERTEKEAPPG
+598 TDRTEKEAPPG
-609 TTTRSFK
+609 TTTRSFR

-655 IFGTHK
+655 IFGMHK
-661 NNRQERRLNV
+661 NNKQERRLNV

>member
-1 MITENEYR
+1 M
-9 HENKFRTGCTV
+9 
-20 PGRLLNRAGEPDKR
+20 LL
-34 DAHFKS
+34 
-40 LPMKQLYLLFLLHI
+40 MKKIYLLICVGLLCCICGDLHAQ
-54 LPFVLI
+54 
-60 GPFPSYAGQPA
+60 SS
-71 IPEKADRI
+71 ETERI
-79 PAIRAR
+79 AQVRAR
-85 LDTLTVRDPAYLGEV
+85 LDTLILRDTAYLSEV

-105 QAPLPELLRSVA
+105 QVSLSELLRSVA
-117 QAGGVNLSV
+117 QVGGVNLSV
-126 RDASSLTVSCNFS
+126 QDGANLLVSCNFS
-139 RARIDELLLFLCE
+139 RARIADLILFLCE

-157 IRVIGNIVSV
+157 IRVVGNIVSI
-167 FPFQAPVAAPPT
+167 FPYQAPIAPPPV
-179 PSVRYNRSD
+179 PSIVYNRAD

-206 ITDSTG
+206 LTDSSG

-217 PQALYDRPI
+217 PQTLYDRPI
-226 SGYIAAM
+226 SGYVSSM
-233 PFAEAL
+233 PFSEAL
-239 GSLAEIN
+239 SVLAEIN
-246 KLEITPV
+246 KLEVAPV
-253 KGSGA
+253 KGNGA

-263 AVPMS
+263 PIPV
-268 GGAQAPAPNYIRR
+268 GGGQPSTVQNYVRR

-286 AQLAVDSTGRITAMI
+286 AQLAIDSMGRITAMI
-301 DRGNVYD
+301 DRGNIYD

-326 VNAQTSIYL
+326 VNAQTCIYL
-335 KNTEVKTLFD
+335 KNTDVKTLFD

-351 PYTYYEEGGVYMF
+351 AYTYYEEGGVYMF
-364 GEAKSEGLFST
+364 GEAKREGIFST
-375 RIVPMR
+375 RIIPMR
-381 YRTVDKLPDVIPENL
+381 YRTVDKLIDVIPENL

-408 NSVIASGDQRQVAR
+408 NSMIASGDQRHVAR

-428 SIDKTVPLITIEV
+428 EIDKTVPLITIEV

-450 LLEAGLGLG
+450 ILEAGLGLG
-459 VGTKPTQTSGTLS
+459 VGTSPTQTSGTLS
-472 PGLDMTLGAGS
+472 PGIDMTLGSGA
-483 VNNLIGKINGWGLVQ
+483 VNNLVDKVNGLGIIR
-498 LGKVTPNFYAN
+498 LGKVTPNFYAS
-509 LKAMEQSGTIE
+509 LKAMEENGTIE

-534 AVLTSGQ
+534 AVLSSGE

-570 ANMTLTITPY
+570 ANMTLSITPY

-598 TERTEKEAPPG
+598 TDRTEKEAPPG
-609 TTTRSFK
+609 TTTRSFR

-655 IFGTHK
+655 IFGMHK
-661 NNRQERRLNV
+661 NNKQERRLNV

>member
-1 MITENEYR
+1 M
-9 HENKFRTGCTV
+9 
-20 PGRLLNRAGEPDKR
+20 LL
-34 DAHFKS
+34 
-40 LPMKQLYLLFLLHI
+40 MKKIYLLICVGLLCCICGDLHAQ
-54 LPFVLI
+54 
-60 GPFPSYAGQPA
+60 SS
-71 IPEKADRI
+71 ETERI
-79 PAIRAR
+79 AQVRAR
-85 LDTLTVRDPAYLGEV
+85 LDTLILRDTTYLSEV

-105 QAPLPELLRSVA
+105 QVSLSELLRSVA
-117 QAGGVNLSV
+117 QVGGVNLSV
-126 RDASSLTVSCNFS
+126 QDGANLLVSCNFS
-139 RARIDELLLFLCE
+139 RARIADLILFLCE

-157 IRVIGNIVSV
+157 IRVVGNIVSI
-167 FPFQAPVAAPPT
+167 FPYQAPIAPPPV
-179 PSVRYNRSD
+179 PSIVYNRAD

-200 REVARR
+200 RDVARR
-206 ITDSTG
+206 LTDSSG

-217 PQALYDRPI
+217 PQTLYDRPI
-226 SGYIAAM
+226 SGYVSSM
-233 PFAEAL
+233 PFSEAL
-239 GSLAEIN
+239 SVLAEIN
-246 KLEITPV
+246 KLEVAPV

-263 AVPMS
+263 PIPV
-268 GGAQAPAPNYIRR
+268 GGGQPSTVQNYVRR

-286 AQLAVDSTGRITAMI
+286 AQLAIDSMGRITAMI
-301 DRGNVYD
+301 DRGNIYD

-326 VNAQTSIYL
+326 VNAQTCIYL
-335 KNTEVKTLFD
+335 KNTDVKTLFD

-351 PYTYYEEGGVYMF
+351 AYTYYEEGGVYMF
-364 GEAKSEGLFST
+364 GEAKREGIFST
-375 RIVPMR
+375 RIIPMR
-381 YRTVDKLPDVIPENL
+381 YRTVDKLIDVIPENL

-408 NSVIASGDQRQVAR
+408 NSMIASGDQRHVAR

-428 SIDKTVPLITIEV
+428 EIDKTVPLITIEV

-450 LLEAGLGLG
+450 ILEAGLGLG
-459 VGTKPTQTSGTLS
+459 VGTSPTQTSGTLS
-472 PGLDMTLGAGS
+472 PGIDMTLGSGA
-483 VNNLIGKINGWGLVQ
+483 VNNLVDKVNGLGIIR
-498 LGKVTPNFYAN
+498 LGKVTPNFYAS
-509 LKAMEQSGTIE
+509 LKAMEENGTIE

-534 AVLTSGQ
+534 AVLSSGE

-570 ANMTLTITPY
+570 ANMTLSITPY

-598 TERTEKEAPPG
+598 TDRTEKEAPPG
-609 TTTRSFK
+609 TTTRSFR

-655 IFGTHK
+655 IFGMHK
-661 NNRQERRLNV
+661 NNKQERRLNV

>member
-1 MITENEYR
+1 M
-9 HENKFRTGCTV
+9 
-20 PGRLLNRAGEPDKR
+20 
-34 DAHFKS
+34 
-40 LPMKQLYLLFLLHI
+40 
-54 LPFVLI
+54 
-60 GPFPSYAGQPA
+60 
-71 IPEKADRI
+71 
-79 PAIRAR
+79 RAR
-85 LDTLTVRDPAYLGEV
+85 LDTLILRDTTYLSEV

-105 QAPLPELLRSVA
+105 QVSLSELLRSVA
-117 QAGGVNLSV
+117 QVGGVNLSV
-126 RDASSLTVSCNFS
+126 QDGANLLVSCNFS
-139 RARIDELLLFLCE
+139 RARIADLILFLCE

-157 IRVIGNIVSV
+157 IRVVGNIVSI
-167 FPFQAPVAAPPT
+167 FPYQAPIAPPPV
-179 PSVRYNRSD
+179 PSIVYNRAD

-200 REVARR
+200 RDVARR
-206 ITDSTG
+206 LTDSSG

-217 PQALYDRPI
+217 PQTLYDRPI
-226 SGYIAAM
+226 SGYVSSM
-233 PFAEAL
+233 PFSEAL
-239 GSLAEIN
+239 SVLAEIN
-246 KLEITPV
+246 KLEVAPV

-263 AVPMS
+263 PIPV
-268 GGAQAPAPNYIRR
+268 GGGQPSTVQNYVRR

-286 AQLAVDSTGRITAMI
+286 AQLAIDSMGRITAMI
-301 DRGNVYD
+301 DRGNIYD

-326 VNAQTSIYL
+326 VNAQTCIYL
-335 KNTEVKTLFD
+335 KNTDVKTLFD

-351 PYTYYEEGGVYMF
+351 AYTYYEEGGVYMF
-364 GEAKSEGLFST
+364 GEAKREGLFST
-375 RIVPMR
+375 RIIPMR
-381 YRTVDKLPDVIPENL
+381 YRTADKLIDVIPENL

-408 NSVIASGDQRQVAR
+408 NSMIASGDQRHVAR

-428 SIDKTVPLITIEV
+428 EIDKTVPLITIEV

-450 LLEAGLGLG
+450 ILEAGLGLG
-459 VGTKPTQTSGTLS
+459 VGTSPTQTSGTLS
-472 PGLDMTLGAGS
+472 PGIDMTLGSGA
-483 VNNLIGKINGWGLVQ
+483 VNNLVDKVNGLGIIR
-498 LGKVTPNFYAN
+498 LGKVTPNFYAS
-509 LKAMEQSGTIE
+509 LKAMEENGTIE

-534 AVLTSGQ
+534 AVLSSGE

-570 ANMTLTITPY
+570 ANMTLSITPY

-598 TERTEKEAPPG
+598 TDRTEKEAPPG
-609 TTTRSFK
+609 TTTRSFR

-655 IFGTHK
+655 IFGMHK
-661 NNRQERRLNV
+661 NNKQERRLNV

>member
-1 MITENEYR
+1 M
-9 HENKFRTGCTV
+9 
-20 PGRLLNRAGEPDKR
+20 LL
-34 DAHFKS
+34 
-40 LPMKQLYLLFLLHI
+40 MKKIYLLICVGLLCCICGDLHAQ
-54 LPFVLI
+54 
-60 GPFPSYAGQPA
+60 SS
-71 IPEKADRI
+71 ETERI
-79 PAIRAR
+79 AQVRAR
-85 LDTLTVRDPAYLGEV
+85 LDTLILRDTTYLSEV

-105 QAPLPELLRSVA
+105 QVSLSELLRSVA
-117 QAGGVNLSV
+117 QVGGVNLSV
-126 RDASSLTVSCNFS
+126 QDGANLLVSCNFS
-139 RARIDELLLFLCE
+139 RARIADLILFLCE

-157 IRVIGNIVSV
+157 IRVVGNIVSI
-167 FPFQAPVAAPPT
+167 FPYQAPIAPPPV
-179 PSVRYNRSD
+179 PSIVYNRAD

-200 REVARR
+200 QDVARR
-206 ITDSTG
+206 LTDSSG

-217 PQALYDRPI
+217 PQTLYDRPI
-226 SGYIAAM
+226 SGYVSSM
-233 PFAEAL
+233 PFSEAL
-239 GSLAEIN
+239 SVLAEIN
-246 KLEITPV
+246 KLEVAPV

-263 AVPMS
+263 PIPV
-268 GGAQAPAPNYIRR
+268 GGGQPSTVQNYVRR

-286 AQLAVDSTGRITAMI
+286 AQLAIDSMGRITAMI
-301 DRGNVYD
+301 DRGNIYD

-326 VNAQTSIYL
+326 VNAQTCIYL
-335 KNTEVKTLFD
+335 KNTDVKTLFD

-351 PYTYYEEGGVYMF
+351 AYTYYEEGGVYMF
-364 GEAKSEGLFST
+364 GEAKREGLFST
-375 RIVPMR
+375 RIIPMR
-381 YRTVDKLPDVIPENL
+381 YRTVDKLIDVIPENL

-408 NSVIASGDQRQVAR
+408 NSMIASGDQRHVAR

-428 SIDKTVPLITIEV
+428 EIDKTVPLITIEV

-450 LLEAGLGLG
+450 ILEAGLGLG
-459 VGTKPTQTSGTLS
+459 VGTSPTQTSGTLS
-472 PGLDMTLGAGS
+472 PGIDMTLGSGA
-483 VNNLIGKINGWGLVQ
+483 VNNLVDKVNGLGIIR
-498 LGKVTPNFYAN
+498 LGKVTPNFYAS
-509 LKAMEQSGTIE
+509 LKAMEENGTIE

-534 AVLTSGQ
+534 AVLSSGE

-570 ANMTLTITPY
+570 ANMTLSITPY

-598 TERTEKEAPPG
+598 TDRTEKEAPPG
-609 TTTRSFK
+609 TTTRSFR

-655 IFGTHK
+655 IFGMHK
-661 NNRQERRLNV
+661 NNKQERRLNV

>member
-1 MITENEYR
+1 M
-9 HENKFRTGCTV
+9 
-20 PGRLLNRAGEPDKR
+20 LL
-34 DAHFKS
+34 
-40 LPMKQLYLLFLLHI
+40 MKKIYLLICVGLLCCICGDLHAQ
-54 LPFVLI
+54 
-60 GPFPSYAGQPA
+60 SS
-71 IPEKADRI
+71 ETERI
-79 PAIRAR
+79 AQVRAR
-85 LDTLTVRDPAYLGEV
+85 LDTLILRDTTYLSEV

-105 QAPLPELLRSVA
+105 QVSLSELLRSVA
-117 QAGGVNLSV
+117 QVGGVNLSV
-126 RDASSLTVSCNFS
+126 QDGANLLVSCNFS
-139 RARIDELLLFLCE
+139 RARIADLILFLCE

-157 IRVIGNIVSV
+157 IRVVGNIVSI
-167 FPFQAPVAAPPT
+167 FPYQAPIAPP
-179 PSVRYNRSD
+179 PVPLIVYNRAD

-206 ITDSTG
+206 LTDSSG

-217 PQALYDRPI
+217 PQTLYDRPI
-226 SGYIAAM
+226 SGYVSSM
-233 PFAEAL
+233 PFSEAL
-239 GSLAEIN
+239 SVLAEIN
-246 KLEITPV
+246 KLEVAPV

-263 AVPMS
+263 PIPV
-268 GGAQAPAPNYIRR
+268 GGGQPSTVQNYVRR

-286 AQLAVDSTGRITAMI
+286 AQLAIDSVGRITAMI
-301 DRGNVYD
+301 DRGNIYD

-326 VNAQTSIYL
+326 VNAQTCIYL
-335 KNTEVKTLFD
+335 KNTDVKTLFD

-351 PYTYYEEGGVYMF
+351 AYTYYEEGGVYMF
-364 GEAKSEGLFST
+364 GEAKREGIFST
-375 RIVPMR
+375 RIIPMR
-381 YRTVDKLPDVIPENL
+381 YRTVDKLIDVIPENL

-408 NSVIASGDQRQVAR
+408 NSMIASGDQRHVAR

-428 SIDKTVPLITIEV
+428 EIDKTVPLITIEV

-450 LLEAGLGLG
+450 ILEAGLGLG
-459 VGTKPTQTSGTLS
+459 VGTSPTQTSGTLS
-472 PGLDMTLGAGS
+472 PGIDMTLGSGA
-483 VNNLIGKINGWGLVQ
+483 VNNLVDKVNGLGIIR
-498 LGKVTPNFYAN
+498 LGKVTPNFYAS
-509 LKAMEQSGTIE
+509 LKAMEENGTIE

-534 AVLTSGQ
+534 AVLSSGE

-570 ANMTLTITPY
+570 ANMTLSITPY

-598 TERTEKEAPPG
+598 TDRTEKEAPPG
-609 TTTRSFK
+609 TTTRSFR

-655 IFGTHK
+655 IFGMHK
-661 NNRQERRLNV
+661 NNKQERRLNV

>member
-1 MITENEYR
+1 M
-9 HENKFRTGCTV
+9 
-20 PGRLLNRAGEPDKR
+20 LL
-34 DAHFKS
+34 
-40 LPMKQLYLLFLLHI
+40 MKKIYLLICVGLLCCICGDLHAQ
-54 LPFVLI
+54 
-60 GPFPSYAGQPA
+60 SS
-71 IPEKADRI
+71 ETERI
-79 PAIRAR
+79 TQVRAR
-85 LDTLTVRDPAYLGEV
+85 LDTLILRDTTYLSEV

-105 QAPLPELLRSVA
+105 QVSLSELLRSVA
-117 QAGGVNLSV
+117 QVGGVNLSV
-126 RDASSLTVSCNFS
+126 QDGANLLVSCNFS
-139 RARIDELLLFLCE
+139 RARIADLILFLCE

-157 IRVIGNIVSV
+157 IRVVGNIVSI
-167 FPFQAPVAAPPT
+167 FPYQAPIAPP
-179 PSVRYNRSD
+179 PVPLIVYNRAD

-206 ITDSTG
+206 LTDSSG

-217 PQALYDRPI
+217 PQTLYDRPI
-226 SGYIAAM
+226 SGYVSSM
-233 PFAEAL
+233 PFSEAL
-239 GSLAEIN
+239 SVLAEIN
-246 KLEITPV
+246 KLEVAPV

-263 AVPMS
+263 PIPV
-268 GGAQAPAPNYIRR
+268 GGGQPSTVQNYVRR

-286 AQLAVDSTGRITAMI
+286 AQLAIDSMGRITAMI
-301 DRGNVYD
+301 DRGNIYD

-326 VNAQTSIYL
+326 VNAQTCIYL
-335 KNTEVKTLFD
+335 KNTDVKTLFD

-351 PYTYYEEGGVYMF
+351 AYTYYEEGGVYMF
-364 GEAKSEGLFST
+364 GEAKREGLFST
-375 RIVPMR
+375 RIIPMR
-381 YRTVDKLPDVIPENL
+381 YRTVDKLIDVIPENL

-408 NSVIASGDQRQVAR
+408 NSMIASGDQRHVAR

-428 SIDKTVPLITIEV
+428 EIDKTVPLITIEV

-450 LLEAGLGLG
+450 ILEAGLGLG
-459 VGTKPTQTSGTLS
+459 VGTSPTQTSGTLS
-472 PGLDMTLGAGS
+472 PGIDMTLGSGA
-483 VNNLIGKINGWGLVQ
+483 VNNLVDKVNGLGIIR
-498 LGKVTPNFYAN
+498 LGKVTPNFYAS
-509 LKAMEQSGTIE
+509 LKAMEENGTIE

-534 AVLTSGQ
+534 AVLSSGE

-570 ANMTLTITPY
+570 ANMTLSITPY

-598 TERTEKEAPPG
+598 TDRTEKEAPPG
-609 TTTRSFK
+609 TTTRSFR

-655 IFGTHK
+655 IFGMHK
-661 NNRQERRLNV
+661 NNKQERRLNV

>member
-1 MITENEYR
+1 
-9 HENKFRTGCTV
+9 
-20 PGRLLNRAGEPDKR
+20 
-34 DAHFKS
+34 
-40 LPMKQLYLLFLLHI
+40 MKKIYLLICVGLLCCICGDLHAQ
-54 LPFVLI
+54 
-60 GPFPSYAGQPA
+60 SS
-71 IPEKADRI
+71 ETERI
-79 PAIRAR
+79 AQVRAR
-85 LDTLTVRDPAYLGEV
+85 LDTLILRDTTYLSEV

-105 QAPLPELLRSVA
+105 QVSLSELLRSVA
-117 QAGGVNLSV
+117 QVGGVNLSV
-126 RDASSLTVSCNFS
+126 QDGANLLVSCNFS
-139 RARIDELLLFLCE
+139 RARIADLILFLCE

-157 IRVIGNIVSV
+157 IRVVGNIVSI
-167 FPFQAPVAAPPT
+167 FPYQAPIAPPPV
-179 PSVRYNRSD
+179 PSIVYNRAD

-200 REVARR
+200 RDVARR
-206 ITDSTG
+206 LTDSSG

-217 PQALYDRPI
+217 PQTLYDRPI
-226 SGYIAAM
+226 SGYVSSM
-233 PFAEAL
+233 PFSEAL
-239 GSLAEIN
+239 SVLAEIN
-246 KLEITPV
+246 KLEVAPV

-263 AVPMS
+263 PIPV
-268 GGAQAPAPNYIRR
+268 GGGQPSTVQNYVRR

-286 AQLAVDSTGRITAMI
+286 AQLAIDSMGRITAMI
-301 DRGNVYD
+301 DRGNIYD

-326 VNAQTSIYL
+326 VNAQTCIYL
-335 KNTEVKTLFD
+335 KNTDVKTLFD

-351 PYTYYEEGGVYMF
+351 AYTYYEEGGVYMF
-364 GEAKSEGLFST
+364 GEAKREGIFST
-375 RIVPMR
+375 RIIPMR
-381 YRTVDKLPDVIPENL
+381 YRTVDKLIDVIPENL

-408 NSVIASGDQRQVAR
+408 NSMIASGDQRHVAR

-428 SIDKTVPLITIEV
+428 EIDKTVPLITIEV

-450 LLEAGLGLG
+450 ILEAGLGLG
-459 VGTKPTQTSGTLS
+459 VGTSSTQTSGTLS
-472 PGLDMTLGAGS
+472 PGIDMTLGSGA
-483 VNNLIGKINGWGLVQ
+483 VNNLVDKVNGLGIIR
-498 LGKVTPNFYAN
+498 LGKVTPNFYAS
-509 LKAMEQSGTIE
+509 LKAMEENGTIE

-534 AVLTSGQ
+534 AVLSSGE

-570 ANMTLTITPY
+570 ANMTLSITPY

-598 TERTEKEAPPG
+598 TDRTEKEAPPG
-609 TTTRSFK
+609 TTTRSFR

-655 IFGTHK
+655 IFGMHK
-661 NNRQERRLNV
+661 NNKQERRLNV

>member
-1 MITENEYR
+1 M
-9 HENKFRTGCTV
+9 
-20 PGRLLNRAGEPDKR
+20 LL
-34 DAHFKS
+34 
-40 LPMKQLYLLFLLHI
+40 MKKIYLLICVGLLCCICGDLHAQ
-54 LPFVLI
+54 
-60 GPFPSYAGQPA
+60 SS
-71 IPEKADRI
+71 ETERI
-79 PAIRAR
+79 AQVRAR
-85 LDTLTVRDPAYLGEV
+85 LDTLILRDTTYLSEV

-105 QAPLPELLRSVA
+105 QVSLSELLRSVA
-117 QAGGVNLSV
+117 QVGGVNLSV
-126 RDASSLTVSCNFS
+126 QDGANLLVSCNFS
-139 RARIDELLLFLCE
+139 RARIADLILFLCE

-157 IRVIGNIVSV
+157 IRVVGNIVSI
-167 FPFQAPVAAPPT
+167 FPYQAPIAPPPV
-179 PSVRYNRSD
+179 PSIVYNRAD

-206 ITDSTG
+206 LTDSSG

-217 PQALYDRPI
+217 PQTLYDRPI
-226 SGYIAAM
+226 SGYVSSM
-233 PFAEAL
+233 PFSEAL
-239 GSLAEIN
+239 SVLAEIN
-246 KLEITPV
+246 KLEVAPV

-263 AVPMS
+263 PIPV
-268 GGAQAPAPNYIRR
+268 GGGQPSTVQNYVRR

-286 AQLAVDSTGRITAMI
+286 AQLAIDSMGRITAMI
-301 DRGNVYD
+301 DRGNIYD

-326 VNAQTSIYL
+326 VNAQTCIYL
-335 KNTEVKTLFD
+335 KNTDVKTLFD

-351 PYTYYEEGGVYMF
+351 AYTYYEEGGVYMF
-364 GEAKSEGLFST
+364 GEAKREGIFST
-375 RIVPMR
+375 RIIPMC
-381 YRTVDKLPDVIPENL
+381 YRTVDKLIDVIPENL

-408 NSVIASGDQRQVAR
+408 NSMIASGDQRHVAR

-428 SIDKTVPLITIEV
+428 EIDKTVPLITIEV

-450 LLEAGLGLG
+450 ILEAGLGLG
-459 VGTKPTQTSGTLS
+459 VGTSPTQTSGTLS
-472 PGLDMTLGAGS
+472 PGIDMTLGSGA
-483 VNNLIGKINGWGLVQ
+483 VNNLVDKVNGLGIIR
-498 LGKVTPNFYAN
+498 LGKVTPNFYAS
-509 LKAMEQSGTIE
+509 LKAMEENGTIE

-534 AVLTSGQ
+534 AVLSSGE

-570 ANMTLTITPY
+570 ANMTLSITPY

-598 TERTEKEAPPG
+598 TDRTEKEAPPG
-609 TTTRSFK
+609 TTTRSFR

-655 IFGTHK
+655 IFGMHK
-661 NNRQERRLNV
+661 NNKQERRLNV

>member
-1 MITENEYR
+1 
-9 HENKFRTGCTV
+9 
-20 PGRLLNRAGEPDKR
+20 
-34 DAHFKS
+34 
-40 LPMKQLYLLFLLHI
+40 MKKIYLLICVGLLCCICGDLHAQ
-54 LPFVLI
+54 
-60 GPFPSYAGQPA
+60 SS
-71 IPEKADRI
+71 ETERI
-79 PAIRAR
+79 AQVRAR
-85 LDTLTVRDPAYLGEV
+85 LDTLILRDTTYLSEV

-105 QAPLPELLRSVA
+105 QVSLSELLRSVA
-117 QAGGVNLSV
+117 QVGGVNLSV
-126 RDASSLTVSCNFS
+126 QDGANLLVSCNFS
-139 RARIDELLLFLCE
+139 RARIADLILFLCE

-157 IRVIGNIVSV
+157 IRVVGNIVSI
-167 FPFQAPVAAPPT
+167 FPYQAPIAPPPV
-179 PSVRYNRSD
+179 PSIVYNRAD

-200 REVARR
+200 RDVARR
-206 ITDSTG
+206 LTDSSG

-217 PQALYDRPI
+217 PQTLYDRPI
-226 SGYIAAM
+226 SGYVSSM
-233 PFAEAL
+233 PFSEAL
-239 GSLAEIN
+239 SVLAEIN
-246 KLEITPV
+246 KLEVAPV

-263 AVPMS
+263 PIPV
-268 GGAQAPAPNYIRR
+268 GGGQPSTVQNYVRR

-286 AQLAVDSTGRITAMI
+286 AQLAIDSMGRITAMI
-301 DRGNVYD
+301 DRGNIYD

-326 VNAQTSIYL
+326 VNAQTCIYM
-335 KNTEVKTLFD
+335 KNTDVKTLFD

-351 PYTYYEEGGVYMF
+351 AYTYYEEGGVYMF
-364 GEAKSEGLFST
+364 GEAKREGLFST
-375 RIVPMR
+375 RIIPMR
-381 YRTVDKLPDVIPENL
+381 YRTVDKLIDVIPENL

-408 NSVIASGDQRQVAR
+408 NSMIASGDQRHVAR

-428 SIDKTVPLITIEV
+428 EIDKTVPLITIEV

-450 LLEAGLGLG
+450 ILEAGLGLG
-459 VGTKPTQTSGTLS
+459 VGTSPTQTSGTLS
-472 PGLDMTLGAGS
+472 PGIDMTLGSGA
-483 VNNLIGKINGWGLVQ
+483 VNNLVDKVNGLGIIR
-498 LGKVTPNFYAN
+498 LGKVTPNFYAS
-509 LKAMEQSGTIE
+509 LKAMEENGTIE

-534 AVLTSGQ
+534 AVLSSGE

-570 ANMTLTITPY
+570 ANMTLSITPY

-598 TERTEKEAPPG
+598 TDRTEKEAPPG
-609 TTTRSFK
+609 TTTRSFR

-655 IFGTHK
+655 IFGMHK
-661 NNRQERRLNV
+661 NNKQERRLNV

>member
-1 MITENEYR
+1 M
-9 HENKFRTGCTV
+9 
-20 PGRLLNRAGEPDKR
+20 LL
-34 DAHFKS
+34 
-40 LPMKQLYLLFLLHI
+40 MKKIYLLICVGLLCCICGDLHAQ
-54 LPFVLI
+54 
-60 GPFPSYAGQPA
+60 SS
-71 IPEKADRI
+71 ETERI
-79 PAIRAR
+79 AQVRAR
-85 LDTLTVRDPAYLGEV
+85 LDTLILRDTTYLSEV

-105 QAPLPELLRSVA
+105 QVSLSELLRSVA
-117 QAGGVNLSV
+117 QVGGVNLSV
-126 RDASSLTVSCNFS
+126 QDGANLLVSCNFS
-139 RARIDELLLFLCE
+139 RARIADLILFLCE

-157 IRVIGNIVSV
+157 IRVVGNIVSI
-167 FPFQAPVAAPPT
+167 FPYQAPIAPPPV
-179 PSVRYNRSD
+179 PSIVYNRAD

-200 REVARR
+200 RDVARR
-206 ITDSTG
+206 LTDSSG

-217 PQALYDRPI
+217 PQTLYDRPI
-226 SGYIAAM
+226 SGYVSSM
-233 PFAEAL
+233 PFSEAL
-239 GSLAEIN
+239 SVLAEIN
-246 KLEITPV
+246 KLEVAPV

-263 AVPMS
+263 PIPV
-268 GGAQAPAPNYIRR
+268 GGGQPSTVQNYVRR

-286 AQLAVDSTGRITAMI
+286 AQLAIDSMGRITAMI
-301 DRGNVYD
+301 DRGNIYD

-326 VNAQTSIYL
+326 VNAQTCIYL
-335 KNTEVKTLFD
+335 KNTDVKTLFD

-351 PYTYYEEGGVYMF
+351 AYTYYEEGGVYMF
-364 GEAKSEGLFST
+364 GEAKREGIFST
-375 RIVPMR
+375 RIIPMR
-381 YRTVDKLPDVIPENL
+381 YRTVDKLIDVIPENL

-408 NSVIASGDQRQVAR
+408 NSMIASGDQRHVAR

-428 SIDKTVPLITIEV
+428 EIDKTVPLITIEV

-450 LLEAGLGLG
+450 ILEAGLGLG
-459 VGTKPTQTSGTLS
+459 VGTSPTQTSGTLS
-472 PGLDMTLGAGS
+472 PGIDMTLGSGA
-483 VNNLIGKINGWGLVQ
+483 VNNLVDKVNGLGIIR
-498 LGKVTPNFYAN
+498 LGKVTPNFYAS
-509 LKAMEQSGTIE
+509 LKAMEENGTIE

-534 AVLTSGQ
+534 AVLSSGE

-570 ANMTLTITPY
+570 ANMTLSITPY

-598 TERTEKEAPPG
+598 TDRTEKEAPPG
-609 TTTRSFK
+609 TTTRSFR
-616 SMVRVRNEE
+616 SMARVRNEE

-655 IFGTHK
+655 IFGMHK
-661 NNRQERRLNV
+661 NNKQERRLNV

>member
-1 MITENEYR
+1 M
-9 HENKFRTGCTV
+9 
-20 PGRLLNRAGEPDKR
+20 LL
-34 DAHFKS
+34 
-40 LPMKQLYLLFLLHI
+40 MKKIYLLICVGLLCCICGDLHAQ
-54 LPFVLI
+54 
-60 GPFPSYAGQPA
+60 SS
-71 IPEKADRI
+71 ETERI
-79 PAIRAR
+79 AQVRAR
-85 LDTLTVRDPAYLGEV
+85 LDTLILRDTTYLSEV

-105 QAPLPELLRSVA
+105 QVSLSELLRSVA
-117 QAGGVNLSV
+117 QVGGVNLSV
-126 RDASSLTVSCNFS
+126 QDGANLLVSCNFS
-139 RARIDELLLFLCE
+139 RARIADLILFLCE

-157 IRVIGNIVSV
+157 IRVVGNIVSI
-167 FPFQAPVAAPPT
+167 FPYQAPIAPPPV
-179 PSVRYNRSD
+179 PSIVYNRAD

-200 REVARR
+200 QDVARR
-206 ITDSTG
+206 LTDSSG

-217 PQALYDRPI
+217 PQTLYDRPI
-226 SGYIAAM
+226 SGYVSSM
-233 PFAEAL
+233 PFSEAL
-239 GSLAEIN
+239 SVLAEIN
-246 KLEITPV
+246 KLEVAPV

-263 AVPMS
+263 PIPV
-268 GGAQAPAPNYIRR
+268 GGGQPSTVQNYVRR

-286 AQLAVDSTGRITAMI
+286 AQLAIDSMGRITAMI
-301 DRGNVYD
+301 DRGNIYD

-326 VNAQTSIYL
+326 VNAQTCIYM
-335 KNTEVKTLFD
+335 KNTDVKTLFD

-351 PYTYYEEGGVYMF
+351 AYTYYEEGGVYMF
-364 GEAKSEGLFST
+364 GEAKREGLFST
-375 RIVPMR
+375 RIIPMR
-381 YRTVDKLPDVIPENL
+381 YRTVDKLIDVIPENL

-408 NSVIASGDQRQVAR
+408 NSMIASGDQRHVAR

-428 SIDKTVPLITIEV
+428 EIDKTVPLITIEV

-450 LLEAGLGLG
+450 ILEAGLGLG
-459 VGTKPTQTSGTLS
+459 VGTSPTQTSGTLS
-472 PGLDMTLGAGS
+472 PGIDMTLGSGA
-483 VNNLIGKINGWGLVQ
+483 VNNLVDKVNGLGIIR
-498 LGKVTPNFYAN
+498 LGKVTPNFYAS
-509 LKAMEQSGTIE
+509 LKAMEENGTIE

-534 AVLTSGQ
+534 AVLSSGE

-570 ANMTLTITPY
+570 ANMTLSITPY

-598 TERTEKEAPPG
+598 TDRTEKEAPPG
-609 TTTRSFK
+609 TTTRSFR

-655 IFGTHK
+655 IFGMHK
-661 NNRQERRLNV
+661 NNKQERRLNV

>member
-1 MITENEYR
+1 
-9 HENKFRTGCTV
+9 
-20 PGRLLNRAGEPDKR
+20 
-34 DAHFKS
+34 
-40 LPMKQLYLLFLLHI
+40 MKNLYLFLILLTWTLCLPAALHAQT
-54 LPFVLI
+54 
-60 GPFPSYAGQPA
+60 GGT
-71 IPEKADRI
+71 DRI
-79 PAIRAR
+79 AAIRAR

-105 QAPLPELLRSVA
+105 QTPLSELLRSVA
-117 QAGGVNLSV
+117 RVGGVNLSV
-126 RDASSLTVSCNFS
+126 RDGANLTVSCNFT

-157 IRVIGNIVSV
+157 VQVIGNIVSV
-167 FPFQAPVAAPPT
+167 FPYQAPVAPPPE
-179 PSVRYNRSD
+179 PSVRFDRSD

-212 VNLIV
+212 VNLIL
-217 PQALYDRPI
+217 PQALYERPV
-226 SGYIAAM
+226 SGYVSSM

-246 KLEITPV
+246 KLEVTPLQ
-253 KGSGA
+253 GSGA
-258 WMFAE
+258 WAFAE
-263 AVPMS
+263 AIPS
-268 GGAQAPAPNYIRR
+268 AGGSPAPAPNYVRR

-286 AQLAVDSTGRITAMI
+286 AQLSVDSTGRITAMI

-335 KNTEVKTLFD
+335 KNTDVKTLFD

-351 PYTYYEEGGVYMF
+351 AYTYYEEGSVYMF
-364 GEAKSEGLFST
+364 GEAKREGLFST

-381 YRTVDKLPDVIPENL
+381 YRTVDKLPDVIPDNL

-441 MIVDASKDV
+441 IIVDASKDV

-472 PGLDMTLGAGS
+472 PGLDMTLGAEA
-483 VNNLIGKINGWGLVQ
+483 VNSLANKIGLVK

-520 LRSTPKLSTLNGHE
+520 LRSTPRLSTLNGHE

-616 SMVRVRNEE
+616 SMVRVKNEE

-671 FIKPTVIE
+671 FIKPAVIE

>member
-1 MITENEYR
+1 M
-9 HENKFRTGCTV
+9 
-20 PGRLLNRAGEPDKR
+20 LL
-34 DAHFKS
+34 
-40 LPMKQLYLLFLLHI
+40 MKKIYLLICVGLLCCICGDLHAQ
-54 LPFVLI
+54 
-60 GPFPSYAGQPA
+60 SS
-71 IPEKADRI
+71 ETERI
-79 PAIRAR
+79 AQVRAR
-85 LDTLTVRDPAYLGEV
+85 LDTLILRDTTYLSEV

-105 QAPLPELLRSVA
+105 QVSLSELLRSVA
-117 QAGGVNLSV
+117 QVGGVNLSV
-126 RDASSLTVSCNFS
+126 QDGANLLVSCNFS
-139 RARIDELLLFLCE
+139 RARIADLILFLCE

-157 IRVIGNIVSV
+157 IRVVGNIVSI
-167 FPFQAPVAAPPT
+167 FPYQAPIAPPPV
-179 PSVRYNRSD
+179 PSIVYNRAD

-200 REVARR
+200 RDVARR
-206 ITDSTG
+206 LTDSSG

-217 PQALYDRPI
+217 PQTLYDRPI
-226 SGYIAAM
+226 SGYVSSM
-233 PFAEAL
+233 PFLEAL
-239 GSLAEIN
+239 SVLAEIN
-246 KLEITPV
+246 KLEVAPV

-263 AVPMS
+263 PIPV
-268 GGAQAPAPNYIRR
+268 GGGQPSTVQNYVRR

-286 AQLAVDSTGRITAMI
+286 AQLAIDSMGRITAMI
-301 DRGNVYD
+301 DRGNIYD

-326 VNAQTSIYL
+326 VNAQTCIYL
-335 KNTEVKTLFD
+335 KNTDVKTLFD

-351 PYTYYEEGGVYMF
+351 AYTYYEEGGVYMF
-364 GEAKSEGLFST
+364 GEAKREGIFST
-375 RIVPMR
+375 RIIPMR
-381 YRTVDKLPDVIPENL
+381 YRTVDKLIDVIPENL

-408 NSVIASGDQRQVAR
+408 NSMIASGDQRHVAR

-428 SIDKTVPLITIEV
+428 EIDKTVPLITIEV

-450 LLEAGLGLG
+450 ILEAGLGLG
-459 VGTKPTQTSGTLS
+459 VGTSSTQTSGTLS
-472 PGLDMTLGAGS
+472 PGIDMTLGSGA
-483 VNNLIGKINGWGLVQ
+483 VNNLVDKVNGLGIIR
-498 LGKVTPNFYAN
+498 LGKVTPNFYAS
-509 LKAMEQSGTIE
+509 LKAMEENGTIE

-534 AVLTSGQ
+534 AVLSSGE

-570 ANMTLTITPY
+570 ANMTLSITPY

-598 TERTEKEAPPG
+598 TDRTEKEAPPG
-609 TTTRSFK
+609 TTTRSFR

-655 IFGTHK
+655 IFGMHK
-661 NNRQERRLNV
+661 NNKQERRLNV

>member
-1 MITENEYR
+1 
-9 HENKFRTGCTV
+9 
-20 PGRLLNRAGEPDKR
+20 
-34 DAHFKS
+34 
-40 LPMKQLYLLFLLHI
+40 MKKIYLLICVGLLCCICGDLHAQ
-54 LPFVLI
+54 
-60 GPFPSYAGQPA
+60 SS
-71 IPEKADRI
+71 ETERI
-79 PAIRAR
+79 TQVRAR
-85 LDTLTVRDPAYLGEV
+85 LDTLILRDTTYLSEV

-105 QAPLPELLRSVA
+105 QVSLSELLRSVA
-117 QAGGVNLSV
+117 QVGGVNLSV
-126 RDASSLTVSCNFS
+126 QDGANLLVSCNFS
-139 RARIDELLLFLCE
+139 RARIADLILFLCE

-157 IRVIGNIVSV
+157 IRVVGNIVSI
-167 FPFQAPVAAPPT
+167 FPYQAPIAPPPV
-179 PSVRYNRSD
+179 PSIVYNRAD

-206 ITDSTG
+206 LTDSSG

-217 PQALYDRPI
+217 PQTLYDRPI
-226 SGYIAAM
+226 SGYVSSM
-233 PFAEAL
+233 PFSEAL
-239 GSLAEIN
+239 SVLAEIN
-246 KLEITPV
+246 KLEVAPV
-253 KGSGA
+253 KGNGA

-263 AVPMS
+263 PIPV
-268 GGAQAPAPNYIRR
+268 GGGQPSTVQNYVRR

-286 AQLAVDSTGRITAMI
+286 AQLAIDSMGRITAMI
-301 DRGNVYD
+301 DRGNIYD

-326 VNAQTSIYL
+326 VNAQTCIYL
-335 KNTEVKTLFD
+335 KNTDVKTLFD

-351 PYTYYEEGGVYMF
+351 AYTYYEEGGVYMF
-364 GEAKSEGLFST
+364 GEAKREGIFST
-375 RIVPMR
+375 RIIPMR
-381 YRTVDKLPDVIPENL
+381 YRTVDKLIDVIPENL

-408 NSVIASGDQRQVAR
+408 NSMIASGDQRHVAR

-428 SIDKTVPLITIEV
+428 EIDKTVPLITIEV

-450 LLEAGLGLG
+450 ILEAGLGLG
-459 VGTKPTQTSGTLS
+459 VGTSPTQTSGTLS
-472 PGLDMTLGAGS
+472 PGIDMTLGSGA
-483 VNNLIGKINGWGLVQ
+483 VNNLVDKVNGLGIIR
-498 LGKVTPNFYAN
+498 LGKVTPNFYAS
-509 LKAMEQSGTIE
+509 LKAMEENGTIE

-534 AVLTSGQ
+534 AVLSSGE

-570 ANMTLTITPY
+570 ANMTLSITPY

-598 TERTEKEAPPG
+598 TDRTEKEAPPG
-609 TTTRSFK
+609 TTTRSFR

-655 IFGTHK
+655 IFGMHK
-661 NNRQERRLNV
+661 NNKQERRLNV

>member
-1 MITENEYR
+1 
-9 HENKFRTGCTV
+9 
-20 PGRLLNRAGEPDKR
+20 
-34 DAHFKS
+34 
-40 LPMKQLYLLFLLHI
+40 MKKIYLLICVGLLCCICGDLHAQ
-54 LPFVLI
+54 
-60 GPFPSYAGQPA
+60 SS
-71 IPEKADRI
+71 ETERI
-79 PAIRAR
+79 AQVRAR
-85 LDTLTVRDPAYLGEV
+85 LDTLILRDTTYLSEV

-105 QAPLPELLRSVA
+105 QVSLSELLRSVA
-117 QAGGVNLSV
+117 QVGGVNLSV
-126 RDASSLTVSCNFS
+126 QDGANLLVSCNFS
-139 RARIDELLLFLCE
+139 RARIADLILFLCE

-157 IRVIGNIVSV
+157 IRVVGNIVSI
-167 FPFQAPVAAPPT
+167 FPYQAPIAPPPV
-179 PSVRYNRSD
+179 PSIVYNRAD

-200 REVARR
+200 RDVARR
-206 ITDSTG
+206 LTDSSG

-217 PQALYDRPI
+217 PQTLYDRPI
-226 SGYIAAM
+226 SGYVSLM
-233 PFAEAL
+233 PFSEAL
-239 GSLAEIN
+239 SVLAEIN
-246 KLEITPV
+246 KLEVAPV

-263 AVPMS
+263 PIPV
-268 GGAQAPAPNYIRR
+268 GGGQPSTVQNYVRR

-286 AQLAVDSTGRITAMI
+286 AQLAIDSMGRITAMI
-301 DRGNVYD
+301 DRGNIYD

-326 VNAQTSIYL
+326 VNAQTCIYL
-335 KNTEVKTLFD
+335 KNTDVKTLFD

-351 PYTYYEEGGVYMF
+351 AYTYYEEGGVYMF
-364 GEAKSEGLFST
+364 GEAKREGIFST
-375 RIVPMR
+375 RIIPMR
-381 YRTVDKLPDVIPENL
+381 YRTVDKLIDVIPENL

-408 NSVIASGDQRQVAR
+408 NSMIASGDQRHVAR

-428 SIDKTVPLITIEV
+428 EIDKTVPLITIEV

-450 LLEAGLGLG
+450 ILEAGLGLG
-459 VGTKPTQTSGTLS
+459 VGTSPTQTSGTLS
-472 PGLDMTLGAGS
+472 PGIDMTLGSGA
-483 VNNLIGKINGWGLVQ
+483 VNNLVDKVNGLGIIR
-498 LGKVTPNFYAN
+498 LGKVTPNFYAS
-509 LKAMEQSGTIE
+509 LKAMEENGTIE

-534 AVLTSGQ
+534 AVLSSGE

-570 ANMTLTITPY
+570 ANMTLSITPY

-598 TERTEKEAPPG
+598 TDRTEKEAPPG
-609 TTTRSFK
+609 TTTRSFR

-655 IFGTHK
+655 IFGMHK
-661 NNRQERRLNV
+661 NNKQERRLNV

>member
-1 MITENEYR
+1 
-9 HENKFRTGCTV
+9 
-20 PGRLLNRAGEPDKR
+20 
-34 DAHFKS
+34 
-40 LPMKQLYLLFLLHI
+40 MKKIYLLICVGLLCCICGDLHAQ
-54 LPFVLI
+54 
-60 GPFPSYAGQPA
+60 SS
-71 IPEKADRI
+71 ETERI
-79 PAIRAR
+79 TQVRAR
-85 LDTLTVRDPAYLGEV
+85 LDTLILRDTTYLSEV

-105 QAPLPELLRSVA
+105 QVSLSELLRSVA
-117 QAGGVNLSV
+117 QVGGVNLSV
-126 RDASSLTVSCNFS
+126 QDGANLLVSCNFS
-139 RARIDELLLFLCE
+139 RARIADLILFLCE

-157 IRVIGNIVSV
+157 IRVVGNIVSI
-167 FPFQAPVAAPPT
+167 FPYQAPIAPP
-179 PSVRYNRSD
+179 PVPLIVYNRAD

-206 ITDSTG
+206 LTDSSG

-217 PQALYDRPI
+217 PQTLYDRPI
-226 SGYIAAM
+226 SGYVSSM
-233 PFAEAL
+233 PFSEAL
-239 GSLAEIN
+239 SVLAEIN
-246 KLEITPV
+246 KLEVAPV

-263 AVPMS
+263 PIPV
-268 GGAQAPAPNYIRR
+268 GGGQPSTVQNYVRR

-286 AQLAVDSTGRITAMI
+286 AQLAIDSVGRITAMI
-301 DRGNVYD
+301 DRGNIYD

-326 VNAQTSIYL
+326 VNAQTCIYL
-335 KNTEVKTLFD
+335 KNTDVKTLFD

-351 PYTYYEEGGVYMF
+351 AYTYYEEGGVYMF
-364 GEAKSEGLFST
+364 GEAKREGLFST
-375 RIVPMR
+375 RIIPMR
-381 YRTVDKLPDVIPENL
+381 YRTVDKLIDVIPENL

-408 NSVIASGDQRQVAR
+408 NSMIASGDQRHVAR

-428 SIDKTVPLITIEV
+428 EIDKTVPLITIEV

-450 LLEAGLGLG
+450 ILEAGLGLG
-459 VGTKPTQTSGTLS
+459 VGTSPTQTSGTLS
-472 PGLDMTLGAGS
+472 PGIDMTLGSGA
-483 VNNLIGKINGWGLVQ
+483 VNNLVDKVNGLGIIR
-498 LGKVTPNFYAN
+498 LGKVTPNFYAS
-509 LKAMEQSGTIE
+509 LKAMEENGTIE

-534 AVLTSGQ
+534 AVLSSGE

-570 ANMTLTITPY
+570 ANMTLSITPY

-598 TERTEKEAPPG
+598 TDRTEKEAPPG
-609 TTTRSFK
+609 TTTRSFR

-655 IFGTHK
+655 IFGMHK
-661 NNRQERRLNV
+661 NNKQERRLNV

>member
-1 MITENEYR
+1 M
-9 HENKFRTGCTV
+9 
-20 PGRLLNRAGEPDKR
+20 LL
-34 DAHFKS
+34 
-40 LPMKQLYLLFLLHI
+40 MKKIYLLICVGLLCCICGDLHAQ
-54 LPFVLI
+54 
-60 GPFPSYAGQPA
+60 SS
-71 IPEKADRI
+71 ETERI
-79 PAIRAR
+79 AQVRAR
-85 LDTLTVRDPAYLGEV
+85 LDTLILRDTTYLSEV

-105 QAPLPELLRSVA
+105 QVSLSELLRSVA
-117 QAGGVNLSV
+117 QVGGVNLSV
-126 RDASSLTVSCNFS
+126 QDGANLLVSCNFS
-139 RARIDELLLFLCE
+139 RARIADLILFLCE

-157 IRVIGNIVSV
+157 IRVVGNIVSI
-167 FPFQAPVAAPPT
+167 FPYQAPIAPP
-179 PSVRYNRSD
+179 PVPLIVYNRAD

-206 ITDSTG
+206 LTDSSG

-217 PQALYDRPI
+217 PQTLYDRPI
-226 SGYIAAM
+226 SGYVSSM
-233 PFAEAL
+233 PFSEAL
-239 GSLAEIN
+239 SVLAEIN
-246 KLEITPV
+246 KLEVAPV
-253 KGSGA
+253 KGNGA

-263 AVPMS
+263 PIPV
-268 GGAQAPAPNYIRR
+268 GGGQPSTVQNYVRR

-286 AQLAVDSTGRITAMI
+286 AQLAIDSMGRITAMI
-301 DRGNVYD
+301 DRGNIYD

-326 VNAQTSIYL
+326 VNAQTCIYL
-335 KNTEVKTLFD
+335 KNTDVKTLFD

-351 PYTYYEEGGVYMF
+351 AYTYYEEGGVYMF
-364 GEAKSEGLFST
+364 GEAKREGLFST
-375 RIVPMR
+375 RIIPMR
-381 YRTVDKLPDVIPENL
+381 YRTADKLIDVIPENL

-408 NSVIASGDQRQVAR
+408 NSMIASGDQRHVAR

-428 SIDKTVPLITIEV
+428 EIDKTVPLITIEV

-450 LLEAGLGLG
+450 ILEAGLGLG
-459 VGTKPTQTSGTLS
+459 VGTSPTQTSGTLS
-472 PGLDMTLGAGS
+472 PGIDMTLGSGA
-483 VNNLIGKINGWGLVQ
+483 VNNLVDKVNGLGIIR
-498 LGKVTPNFYAN
+498 LGKVTPNFYAS
-509 LKAMEQSGTIE
+509 LKAMEENGTIE

-534 AVLTSGQ
+534 AVLSSGE

-570 ANMTLTITPY
+570 ANMTLSITPY

-598 TERTEKEAPPG
+598 TDRTEKEAPPG
-609 TTTRSFK
+609 TTTRSFR

-655 IFGTHK
+655 IFGMHK
-661 NNRQERRLNV
+661 NNKQERRLNV